1 MFTLLVTLSG
11 RDGWRPRL
19 DNRRHP
25 PAPAGVV
32 GARKDR
38 RSAAAA
44 GRILEGVGVWVV
56 WEVWEASGWGI
67 PGKIAATRQVW
78 HILPPPPAPPPTIQ
92 CQAPPPLLSLLHFV
106 QRPGASRDFLLL
118 DIALDDWFR
127 TLVER
132 IELAKLGRDD
142 LLQV

>member
-1 MFTLLVTLSG
+1 MFTLWSHFQG
-11 RDGWRPRL
+11 AMDGDLAWTIGDILQHRQEWWVPGKIVMARQRL
-19 DNRRHP
+19 
-25 PAPAGVV
+25 AEYW
-32 GARKDR
+32 K
-38 RSAAAA
+38 
-44 GRILEGVGVWVV
+44 VWVCG
-56 WEVWEASGWGI
+56 WCGEVWEASGWGI

-92 CQAPPPLLSLLHFV
+92 CQAPPPLLSPLHFV